1 MNCFFF
7 KRLFFSQKLCFKA
20 LIALGLSSVLV
31 GCAMNPS
38 AKTKTPN
45 DAKNQ
50 KQAQTQTHERM
61 QTSSEHVTPL
71 DFNYPVHIAQAPQNH
86 HFIGILAPRIQVSDN
101 LKPYIAKFQDA
112 LVNQIQTIFEKRGY
126 EVLRFQDEKALNAQ
140 DKRKIFAVLDLK
152 GWVGILEDLKMNLKD
167 PSKLDLDTLVDQSSG
182 SVWFNFYE
190 PESSRVVHDFAVEV
204 GTFQAITYTYT
215 STNSASGGF
224 NSSVNIAHENLDKNR
239 EDAIHKILNKM
250 YAVVMKKAVTELTEK
265 NISQYKEA
273 IDKMKGFK
281 TPVSQKKGLLNK

>member
-1 MNCFFF
+1 ME
-7 KRLFFSQKLCFKA
+7 RS
-20 LIALGLSSVLV
+20 LIRKKVRSYSKILAALGLSSVLV

-38 AKTKTPN
+38 AETKTPN

-215 STNSASGGF
+215 STNSTSGGF

-250 YAVVMKKAVTELTEK
+250 YAVVMKKAVTELTEE
-265 NISQYKEA
+265 NIAKYRNA
-273 IDKMKGFK
+273 IDKAKGFK
-281 TPVSQKKGLLNK
+281 SSAPQKN